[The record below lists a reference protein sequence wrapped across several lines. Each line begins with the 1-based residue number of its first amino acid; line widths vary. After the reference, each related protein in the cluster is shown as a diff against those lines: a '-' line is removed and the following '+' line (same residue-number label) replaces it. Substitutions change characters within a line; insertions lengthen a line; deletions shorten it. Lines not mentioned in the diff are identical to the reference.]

1 MNNTWKRLATAAVA
15 LLALTALGCESQ
27 INYLKARQK
36 LNKGVQAFSAA
47 NYAGSA
53 ELFAEA
59 LELDPELNDAR
70 AYQAYSYM
78 MQYIPGGESPENKQ
92 MAQKAI
98 DGFNQ
103 VLETDPNNELAI
115 SAMASL
121 FFNMKEME
129 KAKDWHRKRITLLE
143 QKAAASEDGKI
154 NPVAAESYYTIG
166 VINWTQSYEP
176 RLKARADLS
185 MKPEDPG
192 PIKDDEV
199 REQLR
204 TDLMPKIDEGIDA
217 LEKALE
223 INPDYAD
230 AMAYLNLLHRERADI
245 AESTEDYEAELA
257 QADEWVNKTLETKK
271 RLAEESTVDQ
281 FTAE

>member
-1 MNNTWKRLATAAVA
+1 MNTTWNRFATAAVA
-15 LLALTALGCESQ
+15 LVALTALGCESQ
-27 INYLKARQK
+27 INFLKARQK

-59 LELDPELNDAR
+59 LELDPDLTDAR

-98 DGFNQ
+98 DGFNT
-103 VLETDPNNELAI
+103 VLEEDPDNELAI

-121 FFNMKEME
+121 YFNMKQME
-129 KAKDWHRKRITLLE
+129 KAKEWHRKRIALLE
-143 QKAAASEDGKI
+143 QKAAQTKDGKI
-154 NPVAAESYYTIG
+154 APVAAESYYTIG

-176 RLKARADLS
+176 RLKVRADLS

-192 PIKDDEV
+192 PIKDEEAL
-199 REQLR
+199 EQLR
-204 TDLMPKIDEGIDA
+204 ADLLPKIEEGIQA

-230 AMAYLNLLHRERADI
+230 AMAYLNLLHRELADLQP
-245 AESTEDYEAELA
+245 TEEEYEAELA
-257 QADEWVNKTLETKK
+257 EADEWVNKTLATKK